1 MYEFIEYV
9 VRGALLGV
17 TYGLLAFPVSLVF
30 ITTGSVDV
38 ALGAYAVL
46 AVAIMYTVGGPL
58 GLFLAIGA
66 AVVAAGIVGVV
77 SMRLNRPGAVDH
89 IIPVLGTFGLATFL
103 ESAILTYFGT
113 APMIR
118 QPFDTFWNVFGIRIS
133 PQFGINVAICL
144 AILTALY
151 LIINRTPFGR
161 SMRASAVN
169 PVGAALTGIP
179 VRQIWFAT
187 YILGG
192 VMAGIAGVLILFTT
206 GADYSTAFTLTIWGF
221 GSAIIFGLRSPLR
234 GFLGGLIIG
243 IAQALCAGYL
253 PSSLSTTVPLI
264 FIFIVLALGKNNQIA
279 ATGGRV

>member
-1 MYEFIEYV
+1 MYEFSEYI

-46 AVAIMYTVGGPL
+46 AVAVMYVVGGPL
-58 GLFLAIGA
+58 GVVFAIGA
-66 AVVAAGIVGVV
+66 AVLAAGIVGII
-77 SMRLNRPGAVDH
+77 SMRLNRPGSVDH
-89 IIPVLGTFGLATFL
+89 LIPVLGTFGLATFL
-103 ESAILTYFGT
+103 ESMILTNFGT

-118 QPFDTFWNVFGIRIS
+118 QPFDVFWNVFGIRIS
-133 PQFGINVAICL
+133 PQFGINVVVCL
-144 AILTALY
+144 LILAALY
-151 LIINRTPFGR
+151 IIINRTPFGR
-161 SMRASAVN
+161 AMRASAVN
-169 PVGAALTGIP
+169 PTGAALAGIP

-192 VMAGIAGVLILFTT
+192 LMAGIAGVLILFTT

-243 IAQALCAGYL
+243 ITQALCSGYL
-253 PSSLSTTVPLI
+253 PSSLSTTVPMLVI
-264 FIFIVLALGKNNQIA
+264 FVVLALGKNNQIA

>member
-1 MYEFIEYV
+1 MYELIEYV

-46 AVAIMYTVGGPL
+46 AVAVMYMVGGPVGVL
-58 GLFLAIGA
+58 LAIGA
-66 AVVAAGIVGVV
+66 AVLAAGIVGII

-89 IIPVLGTFGLATFL
+89 LIPVLGTFGLATFL
-103 ESAILTYFGT
+103 ESMILSNFGT

-144 AILTALY
+144 LILGTLY
-151 LIINRTPFGR
+151 FIINRTPFGR
-161 SMRASAVN
+161 AMRASAVN
-169 PVGAALTGIP
+169 PTGAALAGIP
-179 VRQIWFAT
+179 VRRIWFAT

-192 VMAGIAGVLILFTT
+192 LMAGIAGVLILFTT
-206 GADYSTAFTLTIWGF
+206 GADYSTSFTLTIWGF

-243 IAQALCAGYL
+243 ITQALCAGYL

-264 FIFIVLALGKNNQIA
+264 FIFVVLALGKNNQIA

>member
-1 MYEFIEYV
+1 MYVFIEYV

-30 ITTGSVDV
+30 ITTASVDV

-58 GLFLAIGA
+58 GLALAIGA
-66 AVVAAGIVGVV
+66 AVVAAGIVGLI

-103 ESAILTYFGT
+103 ESFILTNFGT

-118 QPFDTFWNVFGIRIS
+118 QPFESFWDVGGIRIS
-133 PQFGINVAICL
+133 PQFSINLAICV
-144 AILTALY
+144 AILTGLY
-151 LIINRTPFGR
+151 LVINRTPFGR
-161 SMRASAVN
+161 AMRASAVN
-169 PVGAALTGIP
+169 PVGAALAGIP
-179 VRQIWFAT
+179 VRRIWFST
-187 YILGG
+187 YLLGG
-192 VMAGIAGVLILFTT
+192 LMAGIAGVLILFTT
-206 GADYSTAFTLTIWGF
+206 GADYSTSFTLTIWGF

-243 IAQALCAGYL
+243 ITQALCSGYL

-264 FIFIVLALGKNNQIA
+264 VIFVVLALGKNNQIA